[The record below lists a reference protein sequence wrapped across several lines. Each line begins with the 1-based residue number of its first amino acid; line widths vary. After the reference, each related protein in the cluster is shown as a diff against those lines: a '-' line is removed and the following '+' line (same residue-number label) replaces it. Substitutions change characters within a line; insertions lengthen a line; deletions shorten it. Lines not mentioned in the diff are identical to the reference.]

1 MCHYLLGITSV
12 LYPIRLPLLANLIV
26 LIAPTFFAHYKSI
39 TRGYSTQILL
49 QGDTLKYFQN
59 NNETLS
65 LIISKEVK
73 NSLNK
78 LLKNA
83 HPETLGL
90 IKAPSNKFQYD
101 GAMYTTLEV
110 IWNGKN
116 YKSDGFDD
124 DNPPKKLSPF
134 ISFLISLVK

>member
-1 MCHYLLGITSV
+1 MKKTTLLIF
-12 LYPIRLPLLANLIV
+12 ANCFL
-26 LIAPTFFAHYKSI
+26 FFSCSSSKHIDRFQKIQYKSI

-78 LLKNA
+78 LLKKV
-83 HPETLGL
+83 HPETIGL
-90 IKAPSNKFQYD
+90 IKAPTNKFQYD
-101 GAMYTTLEV
+101 GAMYTILEV

-116 YKSDGFDD
+116 YKSNGFDD
-124 DNPPKKLSPF
+124 DNPPKKLSPL
-134 ISFLISLVK
+134 INFLLTLVK

>member
-1 MCHYLLGITSV
+1 MKKITLLIF
-12 LYPIRLPLLANLIV
+12 ANCFL
-26 LIAPTFFAHYKSI
+26 FFSCSSSKHIDRFQKIQYKSI

-65 LIISKEVK
+65 LIISKDVK

-78 LLKNA
+78 LLKKV
-83 HPETLGL
+83 HPETIGL
-90 IKAPSNKFQYD
+90 IKTPTNKFQYD
-101 GAMYTTLEV
+101 GAMYTTLEI

-116 YKSDGFDD
+116 YKSNGFDD

-134 ISFLISLVK
+134 INFLLRLVK

>member
-1 MCHYLLGITSV
+1 MKKITLLIFTNCF
-12 LYPIRLPLLANLIV
+12 L
-26 LIAPTFFAHYKSI
+26 FFSCSSSKHIDRFQKIQYKSI

-78 LLKNA
+78 LLKKV
-83 HPETLGL
+83 HPETIGL
-90 IKAPSNKFQYD
+90 IKAPTNKFQYD
-101 GAMYTTLEV
+101 GAMYTILEV

-116 YKSDGFDD
+116 YKSNGFDD
-124 DNPPKKLSPF
+124 DNPPKKLSPL
-134 ISFLISLVK
+134 INFLLTLVK

>member
-1 MCHYLLGITSV
+1 MKKTTLLIF
-12 LYPIRLPLLANLIV
+12 ANCFL
-26 LIAPTFFAHYKSI
+26 FFSCSSSKHIDRFQKIHYKSI

-124 DNPPKKLSPF
+124 DNTPKKLSPF
-134 ISFLISLVK
+134 ISFLLSLVK

>member
-1 MCHYLLGITSV
+1 MKKTTLLIF
-12 LYPIRLPLLANLIV
+12 ANCFL
-26 LIAPTFFAHYKSI
+26 FFSCSSSKHIDRFQKIQYKSI

-78 LLKNA
+78 LLKKV
-83 HPETLGL
+83 HPETIGL
-90 IKAPSNKFQYD
+90 IKAPTNKFQYD
-101 GAMYTTLEV
+101 GAMYTILEV

-116 YKSDGFDD
+116 YKSNGFDD

-134 ISFLISLVK
+134 INFLLRLVK

>member
-1 MCHYLLGITSV
+1 MKKITLLIF
-12 LYPIRLPLLANLIV
+12 ANCFL
-26 LIAPTFFAHYKSI
+26 FFSCSSSKHIDRFQKIQYKSI

-78 LLKNA
+78 LLKKV
-83 HPETLGL
+83 HPETIGL
-90 IKAPSNKFQYD
+90 IKAPTNKFQ
-101 GAMYTTLEV
+101 
-110 IWNGKN
+110 
-116 YKSDGFDD
+116 
-124 DNPPKKLSPF
+124 
-134 ISFLISLVK
+134 

>member
-1 MCHYLLGITSV
+1 MKKITLLIF
-12 LYPIRLPLLANLIV
+12 ANCFL
-26 LIAPTFFAHYKSI
+26 FFSCSSSKHIDRFQKIQYKSI

-65 LIISKEVK
+65 LIISKDVK

-78 LLKNA
+78 LLKKV
-83 HPETLGL
+83 HPETIGL
-90 IKAPSNKFQYD
+90 IKAPTNKFQYD
-101 GAMYTTLEV
+101 GAMYTILEV

-116 YKSDGFDD
+116 YKSNGFDD

-134 ISFLISLVK
+134 INFLLRLVK

>member
-1 MCHYLLGITSV
+1 MKKITLLIF
-12 LYPIRLPLLANLIV
+12 ANSFL
-26 LIAPTFFAHYKSI
+26 FFSCSSSKHIDRFQKIHYKSI

-78 LLKNA
+78 LLKKV
-83 HPETLGL
+83 HPETIGL
-90 IKAPSNKFQYD
+90 IKAPTNKFQYD
-101 GAMYTTLEV
+101 GAMYTILEV

-116 YKSDGFDD
+116 YKSNGFDD
-124 DNPPKKLSPF
+124 DNPPKKLSPL
-134 ISFLISLVK
+134 INFLLTLVK

>member
-1 MCHYLLGITSV
+1 MKKITLLIF
-12 LYPIRLPLLANLIV
+12 ANCFL
-26 LIAPTFFAHYKSI
+26 FFSCSSSKHIDRFQKIQYKSI

-78 LLKNA
+78 LLKKV
-83 HPETLGL
+83 HPETIGL
-90 IKAPSNKFQYD
+90 IKAPTNKFQYD

-116 YKSDGFDD
+116 YKSNGFDD
-124 DNPPKKLSPF
+124 DNPPKKLRSF
-134 ISFLISLVK
+134 INFLLRLVK

>member
-1 MCHYLLGITSV
+1 MKKTTLLIF
-12 LYPIRLPLLANLIV
+12 ANCFL
-26 LIAPTFFAHYKSI
+26 FFNCSSSKHIDRFQKIHYKSI

-134 ISFLISLVK
+134 ISFLLSLVK

>member
-1 MCHYLLGITSV
+1 MKKITLLIFTNCF
-12 LYPIRLPLLANLIV
+12 L
-26 LIAPTFFAHYKSI
+26 FFSCSSSKHIDRFQKIQYKSI

-78 LLKNA
+78 LLKKVY
-83 HPETLGL
+83 PETLHTL
-90 IKAPSNKFQYD
+90 KAPSNKFQYD
-101 GAMYTTLEV
+101 GAMHTTLEI
-110 IWNGKN
+110 IWNGKT

-134 ISFLISLVK
+134 INFLLNLVQ

>member
-1 MCHYLLGITSV
+1 MKKTTLLIF
-12 LYPIRLPLLANLIV
+12 ANCFL
-26 LIAPTFFAHYKSI
+26 FFSCSSSKHIDRFQKIQYKSI

-78 LLKNA
+78 LLKKVY
-83 HPETLGL
+83 PETLHTL
-90 IKAPSNKFQYD
+90 KAPSNKFQYD
-101 GAMYTTLEV
+101 GAMHTTLEV
-110 IWNGKN
+110 IWNGKT
-116 YKSDGFDD
+116 YKSAGFDD
-124 DNPPKKLSPF
+124 DNPPKKLNSF
-134 ISFLISLVK
+134 INFLRSLVQ

>member
-1 MCHYLLGITSV
+1 MKKTALLIF
-12 LYPIRLPLLANLIV
+12 ANCFLIFSCSSTRN
-26 LIAPTFFAHYKSI
+26 IDQFQKIQYKSI

-49 QGDTLKYFQN
+49 QGDTLKYFKN
-59 NNETLS
+59 NNKALS
-65 LIISKEVK
+65 LFVSKEVK

-101 GAMYTTLEV
+101 GAMHTTLEV
-110 IWNGKN
+110 IWNGKT
-116 YKSDGFDD
+116 YKSTGFDD
-124 DNPPKKLSPF
+124 DNPPKKRSSF
-134 ISFLISLVK
+134 INFLQNLVQ

>member
-1 MCHYLLGITSV
+1 MKKTTLLIF
-12 LYPIRLPLLANLIV
+12 ANCFL
-26 LIAPTFFAHYKSI
+26 FFSCSSSKHIDRFQKIQYKSI
-39 TRGYSTQILL
+39 TRGYSTQILI
-49 QGDTLKYFQN
+49 QGDTLKYFEN

-78 LLKNA
+78 LLKKS
-83 HPETLGL
+83 HPETIGF

-116 YKSDGFDD
+116 YKSNGFDD

-134 ISFLISLVK
+134 INFLLALVK

>member
-1 MCHYLLGITSV
+1 MKKITLLIF
-12 LYPIRLPLLANLIV
+12 ANCFL
-26 LIAPTFFAHYKSI
+26 FFSCSSSKHIDRFQKIQYKSI

-78 LLKNA
+78 LLKKVY
-83 HPETLGL
+83 PETLHTL
-90 IKAPSNKFQYD
+90 KAPSNKFQYD
-101 GAMYTTLEV
+101 GAMHTTLEI
-110 IWNGKN
+110 IWNGKT
-116 YKSDGFDD
+116 YKSDSFDD

-134 ISFLISLVK
+134 IKIGRAHV

>member
-1 MCHYLLGITSV
+1 MKKTTLLIF
-12 LYPIRLPLLANLIV
+12 ANC
-26 LIAPTFFAHYKSI
+26 FFFFSCSSSKHIDRFHKIQYKSI

-116 YKSDGFDD
+116 YKSNGFDD

>member
-1 MCHYLLGITSV
+1 MKKITLLIF
-12 LYPIRLPLLANLIV
+12 ANCFL
-26 LIAPTFFAHYKSI
+26 FFSCSSSKHIDRFQKIKYKSI

-78 LLKNA
+78 LLKKV
-83 HPETLGL
+83 HPETIGL
-90 IKAPSNKFQYD
+90 IKAPTNKFQYD
-101 GAMYTTLEV
+101 GAMYTILEV

-116 YKSDGFDD
+116 YKSNGFDD
-124 DNPPKKLSPF
+124 DNPPKKLSPL
-134 ISFLISLVK
+134 INFLLTLVK

>member
-1 MCHYLLGITSV
+1 MKKITLLIFTNCF
-12 LYPIRLPLLANLIV
+12 L
-26 LIAPTFFAHYKSI
+26 FFSCSSSKHIDRFQKIQYKSI

-65 LIISKEVK
+65 LIISKDVK

-78 LLKNA
+78 LLKKV
-83 HPETLGL
+83 HPETIGL
-90 IKAPSNKFQYD
+90 IKAPTNKFQYD

-116 YKSDGFDD
+116 YKSNGFDD
-124 DNPPKKLSPF
+124 DNPPKKLSPL
-134 ISFLISLVK
+134 INFLLTLVK

>member
-1 MCHYLLGITSV
+1 MKKTTLLIF
-12 LYPIRLPLLANLIV
+12 ANCFL
-26 LIAPTFFAHYKSI
+26 FFSCSSSKHIDRFQKIHYKSI

-78 LLKNA
+78 LLKKV
-83 HPETLGL
+83 HPETICL
-90 IKAPSNKFQYD
+90 IKAPTNKFQYD

-116 YKSDGFDD
+116 YKSNGFDD
-124 DNPPKKLSPF
+124 DNPPKKLSSF
-134 ISFLISLVK
+134 INFLLRFVK

>member
-1 MCHYLLGITSV
+1 MKKITLLIF
-12 LYPIRLPLLANLIV
+12 ANCFL
-26 LIAPTFFAHYKSI
+26 FFSCSSSKHIDRFQKIQYKSI

-78 LLKNA
+78 LLKKV
-83 HPETLGL
+83 HPETIGL
-90 IKAPSNKFQYD
+90 IKAPTNKFQYD
-101 GAMYTTLEV
+101 GAMYTILEV

-116 YKSDGFDD
+116 YKSNGFDD

-134 ISFLISLVK
+134 INFLLRLVK

>member
-1 MCHYLLGITSV
+1 MKKTTLLIF
-12 LYPIRLPLLANLIV
+12 ANCFL
-26 LIAPTFFAHYKSI
+26 FFSCSSSKHIDRFQKIQYKSI

-116 YKSDGFDD
+116 YKSNGFDD

>member
-1 MCHYLLGITSV
+1 MKKITLLIF
-12 LYPIRLPLLANLIV
+12 ANCFL
-26 LIAPTFFAHYKSI
+26 FFSCSSSKHIDRFQKIQYKSI

-78 LLKNA
+78 LLKKVSSRNTSI
-83 HPETLGL
+83 HL
-90 IKAPSNKFQYD
+90 
-101 GAMYTTLEV
+101 
-110 IWNGKN
+110 
-116 YKSDGFDD
+116 
-124 DNPPKKLSPF
+124 KLLQINFNMMELCIQP
-134 ISFLISLVK
+134 

>member
-1 MCHYLLGITSV
+1 MKKTTLI
-12 LYPIRLPLLANLIV
+12 IFANCFL
-26 LIAPTFFAHYKSI
+26 FFSCSSSKHIDRFQKIQYKSI

-49 QGDTLKYFQN
+49 QGDTLKYFEN

-65 LIISKEVK
+65 LIISKDVK

-78 LLKNA
+78 LLKKV
-83 HPETLGL
+83 HPETIGL
-90 IKAPSNKFQYD
+90 IKAPTNKFQYD

-116 YKSDGFDD
+116 YKSNGFDD

-134 ISFLISLVK
+134 INFLLRLVK

>member
-1 MCHYLLGITSV
+1 MKKITLLIF
-12 LYPIRLPLLANLIV
+12 ANCFL
-26 LIAPTFFAHYKSI
+26 FFSCSSSKHIDRFQKIQYKSI

-78 LLKNA
+78 LLKKV
-83 HPETLGL
+83 HPETIGL
-90 IKAPSNKFQYD
+90 IKAPTNKFQYD

-116 YKSDGFDD
+116 YKSNGFDD
-124 DNPPKKLSPF
+124 DNPPKKLSSF
-134 ISFLISLVK
+134 INFLLRLVK

>member
-1 MCHYLLGITSV
+1 MKKTTLLIF
-12 LYPIRLPLLANLIV
+12 ANCFL
-26 LIAPTFFAHYKSI
+26 FFSCSSSKNINRFQKIQYKSI
-39 TRGYSTQILL
+39 TRGYSIQILL
-49 QGDTLKYFQN
+49 QGDILKYFKN
-59 NNETLS
+59 NNKTLS

-78 LLKNA
+78 LLKKS
-83 HPETLGL
+83 HPETIGL

-116 YKSDGFDD
+116 YKSNGFND

-134 ISFLISLVK
+134 INFLLGLVK

>member
-1 MCHYLLGITSV
+1 MKKTTLI
-12 LYPIRLPLLANLIV
+12 IFANCFL
-26 LIAPTFFAHYKSI
+26 FFSCSSSKHIDRFQKIQYKSI

-78 LLKNA
+78 LLKKVY
-83 HPETLGL
+83 PETLHTL
-90 IKAPSNKFQYD
+90 KAPSNKFQYD
-101 GAMYTTLEV
+101 GAMHTTLEI
-110 IWNGKN
+110 IWNGKT

-134 ISFLISLVK
+134 INFLLNLVQ